1 MGAEKKIDAVL
12 FDLDGTLIFL
22 EQSSFLS
29 EYIKSISSFVA
40 NYGLDPKRFV
50 DSVMYGT
57 HFMLNNDGSLL
68 NSDIFWEK
76 FFESYGEREKSEE
89 IIKISDEYYVTKFKE
104 LKDFTRYNANAKTA
118 VELAHRNG
126 RKVVLATNPVFPMT
140 AQLERLSWAG
150 LSQDDFD
157 LVTSY
162 ENSSY
167 CKPDPDYYFEI
178 CKKIGID
185 PHNALMVGND
195 EREDMKAATEAGLM
209 GYLSTDCR
217 IMAKDF
223 YWTGQRG
230 TFEQV
235 LHVLEIIWSIW
246 VTDLYKSKCVTI
258 YFKASKNDAFFFF
271 ICFYNIS
278 ATIHQQNSKNVLVKY
293 DQWYGYFDKD
303 IE

>member
-1 MGAEKKIDAVL
+1 MKGEMVMGAEKKIDAVL

-29 EYIKSISSFVA
+29 EYFKSISSFVV

-57 HFMLNNDGSLL
+57 NFMLNNDGSLM
-68 NSDIFWEK
+68 NSDIFWNN

-104 LKDFTRYNANAKTA
+104 LKAFTRYNANAKTA
-118 VELAHRNG
+118 VDLAHNSG

-157 LVTSY
+157 LITSY
-162 ENSSY
+162 ENSSC
-167 CKPDPDYYFEI
+167 CKPNPDYYIEI

-185 PHNALMVGND
+185 PQNAFMVGND

-235 LHVLEIIWSIW
+235 LHVLKII
-246 VTDLYKSKCVTI
+246 
-258 YFKASKNDAFFFF
+258 
-271 ICFYNIS
+271 
-278 ATIHQQNSKNVLVKY
+278 
-293 DQWYGYFDKD
+293 
-303 IE
+303 